1 MQCPACGRVLTE
13 RTVAD
18 VAVDVCDGGCGGI
31 WFDNQEL
38 RKLDDRE
45 EAAGE
50 ALLDARRDPA
60 VSVDHDA
67 VWGCP
72 RCGHAAMTRRF
83 YSPRR
88 EVEVDECPRCGGVW
102 LDAGELATIRAQYAG
117 QAERSAAHRDAAH
130 AIFRKQV
137 DALKAEFQAEAAG
150 AAPPGMEGA
159 GPAAP
164 PPPAREGLLDRLFR
178 FF

>member
-1 MQCPACGRVLTE
+1 MQCPACGNTLTE

-18 VAVDVCDGGCGGI
+18 VVVDVCDGGCGGI

-38 RKLDDRE
+38 KKLDDRD

-50 ALLDARRDPA
+50 ALLGVARDPS
-60 VSVDHDA
+60 VTVDHDA

-72 RCGHAAMTRRF
+72 RCGQAAMTRHF

-88 EVEVDECPRCGGVW
+88 AVEVDECPACGGVW
-102 LDAGELATIRAQYAG
+102 LDAGELAILRTQYASE
-117 QAERSAAHRDAAH
+117 ADRNADHRDFARQVY
-130 AIFRKQV
+130 RKQL
-137 DALKAEFQAEAAG
+137 AELKAEVQAEAA
-150 AAPPGMEGA
+150 AQAPAPPGYAEG
-159 GPAAP
+159 GSP
-164 PPPAREGLLDRLFR
+164 PPPAPGGLLGRLMR